1 MEKINGINKI
11 KKIIRIIMLVV
22 IALIAIYAIFVAIPS
37 KKNKDEGIENINN
50 KYILYKRD
58 SSLYKENFEKL
69 RTILETS
76 PVDNKE
82 QAETIVK
89 LFVIDFYTLD
99 NKNDNTDI
107 GGLQYVHSNLK
118 DNLVLNA
125 SSTMYKYIK
134 TTKELPKVKSIN
146 SVDTRET
153 TYKINDKDYSA
164 YAITINWEYDKDL
177 GYEKQGTFIVVNDNG
192 NLSIVEKQEG
202 L

>member
-82 QAETIVK
+82 YAETIVK

-134 TTKELPKVKSIN
+134 TTKELPKVKSIT

-153 TYKINDKDYSA
+153 TYKISDKDYSA

-177 GYEKQGTFIVVNDNG
+177 GYEKQGTFIVVNDNE
-192 NLSIVEKQEG
+192 NLSIVEK
-202 L
+202 

>member
-22 IALIAIYAIFVAIPS
+22 VALIAIYAIFVAIPS

-82 QAETIVK
+82 YAETIVK

-134 TTKELPKVKSIN
+134 TTKELPKVKSIT

-177 GYEKQGTFIVVNDNG
+177 EYEKQGTFIVVNDNG
-192 NLSIVEKQEG
+192 NLSIVEK
-202 L
+202 

>member
-82 QAETIVK
+82 YAETIVK

-99 NKNDNTDI
+99 NKDDNTDI

-134 TTKELPKVKSIN
+134 TTKELPKVKSIT

-192 NLSIVEKQEG
+192 NLSIVEK
-202 L
+202 

>member
-22 IALIAIYAIFVAIPS
+22 VALIAIYAIFVAIPS

-82 QAETIVK
+82 YAETIVK

-134 TTKELPKVKSIN
+134 TTKELPKVKSIT
-146 SVDTRET
+146 SVDTKET
-153 TYKINDKDYSA
+153 TYKISDKDYSA

-177 GYEKQGTFIVVNDNG
+177 GYEKQGTFIVVNDNE
-192 NLSIVEKQEG
+192 NLSIVEK
-202 L
+202 

>member
-22 IALIAIYAIFVAIPS
+22 VALIAIYAIFVAIPS

-82 QAETIVK
+82 YAETIVK

-99 NKNDNTDI
+99 NKNDNIDI

-134 TTKELPKVKSIN
+134 TTKELPKVKSIT

-192 NLSIVEKQEG
+192 NLSIVEK
-202 L
+202 

>member
-1 MEKINGINKI
+1 MEKINEINKI

-22 IALIAIYAIFVAIPS
+22 VALIAIYAIFVAIPS
-37 KKNKDEGIENINN
+37 KNNKDEGIENINN

-58 SSLYKENFEKL
+58 SNLYKENFEKL

-82 QAETIVK
+82 YAETIVK

-99 NKNDNTDI
+99 NKDENTDI

-134 TTKELPKVKSIN
+134 TTKELPKVKSIT
-146 SVDTRET
+146 SIDTKET
-153 TYKINDKDYSA
+153 TYKISDKDYSA

-192 NLSIVEKQEG
+192 DLSIVEK
-202 L
+202 

>member
-50 KYILYKRD
+50 KYTLYKRD

-82 QAETIVK
+82 YAETIVK

-125 SSTMYKYIK
+125 SSTMYKYIR
-134 TTKELPKVKSIN
+134 TTKELPKVKSIT
-146 SVDTRET
+146 SVDSRET

-192 NLSIVEKQEG
+192 NLSIVEK
-202 L
+202 

>member
-1 MEKINGINKI
+1 MEKINEINKI

-22 IALIAIYAIFVAIPS
+22 VALIAIYAIFVAIPS

-58 SSLYKENFEKL
+58 SNLYKENFEKL

-82 QAETIVK
+82 YAETIVK

-99 NKNDNTDI
+99 NKDENTDI

-134 TTKELPKVKSIN
+134 TTKELPKVKSIT
-146 SVDTRET
+146 SVDTKET
-153 TYKINDKDYSA
+153 TYKISDKDYSA

-177 GYEKQGTFIVVNDNG
+177 GYEKQGTFIVVNDNED
-192 NLSIVEKQEG
+192 LSIVEK
-202 L
+202 